1 MWSASFFIS
10 QAICKPLQEHA
21 LPCWQLLVVLPLAQP
36 LSCAQRYFHSKIKQ
50 KKLSFCFVFYSLIR
64 TFVGMK
70 ETKWKDNVI
79 LVDADYVDKV
89 AFDLTVNF
97 ERMLGRRLD
106 GGLRPTANSQKPTAT
121 CQVVLLHKQSK
132 MENFLPG
139 SFAELDGKA
148 FEGRLG
154 EFLISCVKVEDLT
167 TMDDLFIDSMQVLS
181 NAEEVKRLI
190 VVPDAEHIYNKVRE
204 GLRHADDEKR
214 ITVLAMQPMEG
225 GNFRQEILGYSLMAA
240 LGIKSEE
247 LNKMS

>member
-1 MWSASFFIS
+1 MN
-10 QAICKPLQEHA
+10 E
-21 LPCWQLLVVLPLAQP
+21 
-36 LSCAQRYFHSKIKQ
+36 
-50 KKLSFCFVFYSLIR
+50 
-64 TFVGMK
+64 M
-70 ETKWKDNVI
+70 KWKENVI

-89 AFDLTVNF
+89 SFDLIVNF
-97 ERMLGRRLD
+97 ERMIGRRIPQADMAQWIECAALD
-106 GGLRPTANSQKPTAT
+106 GGLREGDHQT
-121 CQVVLLHKQSK
+121 QVVLLHKQIK
-132 MENFLPG
+132 MENFKPG
-139 SFAELDGKA
+139 VFAELDGKA

-225 GNFRQEILGYSLMAA
+225 GNFGQEILGYSLMAA
-240 LGIKSEE
+240 LGIRSDE
-247 LNKMS
+247 LNKMA